1 MAEASF
7 SVMYDGPA
15 LQEGRI
21 PVGDLAPALLALGE
35 VFDAAAADLY
45 PELPAPTLEVEAPE
59 RGSFDA
65 HLILHAVDAWEQAVD
80 MFSSKEITA
89 LANLVQLTTG
99 AAGLFALIR
108 KLRGRRIREVE
119 NTNDPDEVI
128 VTLDDGVEF
137 VAATKL
143 VRISRNPK
151 ARRAARQVV
160 EPVKRLGINKVEI
173 RSDDSQE
180 EDEPVV
186 VESSEAEAFE
196 LPTAEDG
203 SEEVVDNVREAFVT
217 IVKPDF
223 EDGRWKVSDGSS
235 RFGVEMED
243 QGFQDRVRRAAEVFR
258 AGDTLR
264 CIIRTSQWIV
274 DGKLRSVHKITEVI
288 EHVKAGE
295 QLDFDSGDQG
305 GPA

>member
-1 MAEASF
+1 
-7 SVMYDGPA
+7 
-15 LQEGRI
+15 
-21 PVGDLAPALLALGE
+21 
-35 VFDAAAADLY
+35 
-45 PELPAPTLEVEAPE
+45 
-59 RGSFDA
+59 
-65 HLILHAVDAWEQAVD
+65 
-80 MFSSKEITA
+80 
-89 LANLVQLTTG
+89 
-99 AAGLFALIR
+99 
-108 KLRGRRIREVE
+108 
-119 NTNDPDEVI
+119 
-128 VTLDDGVEF
+128 
-137 VAATKL
+137 
-143 VRISRNPK
+143 
-151 ARRAARQVV
+151 
-160 EPVKRLGINKVEI
+160 LGINKVEI